1 MEVIKLIADL
11 RLINERLIDINKNNP
26 KELKKYLLIKE
37 ILKNDDCFLKMDIEY
52 AYSILRDL
60 KFSEEDL
67 KKVYLKLI

>member
-1 MEVIKLIADL
+1 MLKDI
-11 RLINERLIDINKNNP
+11 RLINDKLIEINKNNP

-37 ILKNDDCFLKMDIEY
+37 ILKDDNCFLKMDIEY

>member
-1 MEVIKLIADL
+1 MEVLKLLKDI
-11 RLINERLIDINKNNP
+11 RLINDKLIEINKNNP

-37 ILKNDDCFLKMDIEY
+37 ILKDDNCFLKMDIEY